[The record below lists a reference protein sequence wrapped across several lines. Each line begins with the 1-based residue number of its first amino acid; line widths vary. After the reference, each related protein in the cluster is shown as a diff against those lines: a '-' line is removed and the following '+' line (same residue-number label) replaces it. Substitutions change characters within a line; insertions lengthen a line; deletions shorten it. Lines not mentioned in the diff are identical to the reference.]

1 MLAFALAC
9 IITTLAIG
17 GITPEKAYAAKSLA
31 EYDAEIA
38 TQEELLAEKEAEL
51 EAKKVLLGSAVR
63 TVYRDYTTK
72 DILNVLM
79 SEEDLDQALQQLNYI
94 YQVSDYYR
102 QSLEDVYDAKVT
114 VEEMIKELDYMRTER
129 QARAINVDEAALIQ
143 YSQSGEEWSNLPY
156 WGVSISYAG
165 CGLCAYT
172 SIIDILLE
180 EDYTPREM
188 LDIRGDWRGMDHWV
202 HDSTGTPDGSS
213 HHDFTLEKFGIDT
226 YECER
231 SASTLAEELEGG
243 EACALVLVHGVS
255 LKINGGGSWWT
266 DGHFINVFAYDDE
279 GFHVHDSATSYS
291 QGRNVIYSKGEMEG
305 VLSGATVVI
314 YRK

>member
-1 MLAFALAC
+1 MIAVVIAL
-9 IITTLAIG
+9 IFGGVIG
-17 GITPEKAYAAKSLA
+17 VETAHAKSLA

-38 TQEELLAEKEAEL
+38 TQEEILAEKEADL
-51 EAKKVLLGSAVR
+51 EAKQLLLNGAVR
-63 TVYRDYTTK
+63 TVYKDYTTK
-72 DILNVLM
+72 DILSVLM
-79 SEEDLDQALQQLNYI
+79 NEEDLDHALQQLNYI

-102 QSLEDVYDAKVT
+102 RSVEDVHEAKIL
-114 VEEMIKELDYMRTER
+114 VEETIKELENMRTER

-143 YSQSGEEWSNLPY
+143 YSQSGEEWSSLPY

-180 EDYTPREM
+180 EDYTPTEM

-202 HDSTGTPDGSS
+202 HDCTGTPDGSS

-231 SASTLAEELEGG
+231 SAEALAEELKDG

-266 DGHFINVFAYDDE
+266 GGHFINVFAYDDE

-291 QGRNVIYSKGEMEG
+291 QGRNVIYSMSEMDG
-305 VLSGATVVI
+305 ILSGATVVI
-314 YRK
+314 YHK